1 MKSFT
6 KNTKSLKIVFSWIP
20 LRYLL
25 KRTQVTDGVVFTEK
39 IFYEVLV
46 VCKLMNFI
54 QSFCAL
60 VFAENLFFRGEWSR
74 RKKLKTLKKKR
85 AKASLS
91 LSFDTHFLVK
101 STTSTQLRPLNT
113 STLHQ
118 KRRRKNFS
126 SIFLN
131 HLEEYMMWLICFLS
145 VI

>member
-1 MKSFT
+1 
-6 KNTKSLKIVFSWIP
+6 
-20 LRYLL
+20 
-25 KRTQVTDGVVFTEK
+25 
-39 IFYEVLV
+39 
-46 VCKLMNFI
+46 MNFI

-60 VFAENLFFRGEWSR
+60 VFAENLFTVERSKEEIENP
-74 RKKLKTLKKKR
+74 KKEKGQ
-85 AKASLS
+85 ASLS

-131 HLEEYMMWLICFLS
+131 HLEEYMM
-145 VI
+145 

>member
-25 KRTQVTDGVVFTEK
+25 KRTQVTDGVVLAEK

-46 VCKLMNFI
+46 VCKLMIFI
-54 QSFCAL
+54 QSFASSFL
-60 VFAENLFFRGEWSR
+60 LRIYFSTDSQSKEEIENP
-74 RKKLKTLKKKR
+74 KKEKGQ
-85 AKASLS
+85 ASLS

-101 STTSTQLRPLNT
+101 TTTSTQLRPLNT

-118 KRRRKNFS
+118 KRRRKKT
-126 SIFLN
+126 
-131 HLEEYMMWLICFLS
+131 S
-145 VI
+145 VPFFWIILKNTWCDLFVFCL